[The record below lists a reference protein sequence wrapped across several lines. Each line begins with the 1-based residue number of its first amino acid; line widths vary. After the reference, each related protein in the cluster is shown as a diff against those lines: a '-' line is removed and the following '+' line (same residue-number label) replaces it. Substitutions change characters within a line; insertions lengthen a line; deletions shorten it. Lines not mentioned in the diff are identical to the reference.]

1 MQLILEVPFRRRGGW
16 LTARKRGN
24 ELPDMTSRH
33 SLRFYL
39 FICYLFSEIL
49 QNSFGWAHYHTFQM
63 FVDNSPV
70 GVNGDESKLSK
81 SLSNNGNLFVA
92 ELRCLQPGTYD
103 ITIFTKLT
111 AVDVSFVA
119 VRTISVK
126 M

>member
-1 MQLILEVPFRRRGGW
+1 
-16 LTARKRGN
+16 
-24 ELPDMTSRH
+24 
-33 SLRFYL
+33 
-39 FICYLFSEIL
+39 
-49 QNSFGWAHYHTFQM
+49 M

-92 ELRCLQPGTYD
+92 ELFCEFAQKRCLQPGTYD

>member
-1 MQLILEVPFRRRGGW
+1 M
-16 LTARKRGN
+16 TARKRGN

-92 ELRCLQPGTYD
+92 ELFCEFAQKRCLQPGTYD